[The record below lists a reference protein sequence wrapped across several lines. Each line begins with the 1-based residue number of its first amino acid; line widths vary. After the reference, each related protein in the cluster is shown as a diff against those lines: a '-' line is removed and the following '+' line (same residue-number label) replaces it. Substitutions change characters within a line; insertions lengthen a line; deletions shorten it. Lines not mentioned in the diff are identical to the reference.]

1 MQAVIEKE
9 KLSTHPFPVVNR
21 VGGAGAIAFTY
32 VAGKKGNP
40 HVWLTATTSFL
51 QTPLLSAKATYSYKD
66 FTPLGHLAWDDFLIV
81 VRADSPYKT
90 MKDLIDAARKKPGEL
105 KVAGTTAHGGDAII
119 THQIQKETGVK
130 FNLIPFKSG
139 GEVMVALLGGHV
151 DFASANPGEA
161 LAQMEAKKVKVLGAS
176 TEKRLE
182 GAPDVPTLKEQGMN
196 VVYRQFRSIAAPK
209 DIPKEALKYYE
220 DLLKK
225 LSENKVWKEKYIK
238 ENMLS
243 PEYLNSAETAKLW
256 EREYAFFV
264 RIMKEMG
271 LIK

>member
-1 MQAVIEKE
+1 
-9 KLSTHPFPVVNR
+9 
-21 VGGAGAIAFTY
+21 
-32 VAGKKGNP
+32 
-40 HVWLTATTSFL
+40 
-51 QTPLLSAKATYSYKD
+51 
-66 FTPLGHLAWDDFLIV
+66 
-81 VRADSPYKT
+81 
-90 MKDLIDAARKKPGEL
+90 
-105 KVAGTTAHGGDAII
+105 
-119 THQIQKETGVK
+119 
-130 FNLIPFKSG
+130 
-139 GEVMVALLGGHV
+139 MVALLGGHV

-220 DLLKK
+220 GLIKK
-225 LSENKVWKEKYIK
+225 LSDNNLWKEKYIK

-243 PEYLNSAETAKLW
+243 PEYLNGAETAKLW
-256 EREYAFFV
+256 EEQNTFFV
-264 RIMKEMG
+264 RIMKEMN